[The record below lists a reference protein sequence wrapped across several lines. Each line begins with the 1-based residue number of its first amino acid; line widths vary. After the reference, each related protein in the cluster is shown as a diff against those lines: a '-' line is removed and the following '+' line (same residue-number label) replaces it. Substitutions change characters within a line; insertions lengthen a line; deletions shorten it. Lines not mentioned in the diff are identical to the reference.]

1 MKKIK
6 LKVKRIFSIMLTMI
20 LVYNLMGNANLKVY
34 AADSRVETA
43 IRWAVAIANDNS
55 HGYSQSVRW
64 GPHYDCS
71 SFVYSAFYQ
80 AGFSLPGSGTRYTQ
94 TMVDHF
100 TQAGFTWI
108 PWSQIGSKDNL
119 QRGDILLNNSSNS
132 SKQHTEI
139 YLGNGQNVGAHS
151 SSKGISVSGYYNH
164 PWLGVLR
171 YRSSSAPT
179 NPQISKSQHWYDLQ
193 DRIEISAY
201 ADGATSYFMSMFKD
215 GHKIIS
221 QGVDGGKFS
230 IAASAYGKGDYSAY
244 FSCSNSAG
252 TVDTKWID
260 FSVVGEPAYSDVRT
274 SAYWYDLSDTVGI
287 TVDTVCAKGQVI
299 GIDKEGVGRV
309 VTETTEPTYEIAAS
323 RLGIGN
329 YSAYF
334 TVYNGSGGIDTK
346 RVDFPIVGPATYT
359 DVKASSPWYDLTDTV
374 SISVDTICAKGQVI
388 GIDKEGMGRVVT
400 EATEPTYEIAASKL
414 GVGKYSAYYSVYN
427 GSGGVDTKRVEFEI
441 VNAPKEGA
449 IVSSKKSYTLDDEVQ
464 ISVFVEC
471 SKYQWIGIDKEG
483 TGRIITERTTDG
495 KYQIPASELGKGNYS
510 AYFTVCNGSGAY
522 DTERV
527 VFSIEGEEECNHSYN
542 SKITVKPTCNTSG
555 VKTYTCSNCGDS
567 YTEPIPATGHT
578 WDAGKVTLKATA
590 STDGIL
596 TYTCLSCGKTKT
608 EKISATGQTGD
619 DNSDDKNPPDN
630 KDNPDDK
637 NNSNQDNT
645 NIEDKKNLDGDKTDI
660 EDGNDPDKDNI
671 DPDEDEKESDKEKIP
686 DTDDEES
693 NSLEVGDVAED
704 AGSGDEYEIISVD
717 GNVICVEYVESANPR
732 ATVIKI
738 PATIKIEDGAVC
750 KVTSISKCAFKNNRR
765 LKKVV
770 IGNNV
775 TSIGTKAFSG
785 CKNLTSVTIGK
796 NVVVIGASAFSN
808 CTKLTSLR
816 IPAKVAKI
824 GSNAFSGCKK
834 LKKLYIKSGKLN
846 AKGLN
851 KKAFKGISE
860 KTFVRVPKDKKAV
873 YQKLLCQKGLGKKNK
888 IR

>member
-1 MKKIK
+1 MKEMK
-6 LKVKRIFSIMLTMI
+6 LKVKRFFSIVLTMLLI
-20 LVYNLMGNANLKVY
+20 FNLMGNVNLEVY
-34 AADSRVETA
+34 AADSKVESA
-43 IRWAVAIANDNS
+43 ISWAIGIANDNS

-94 TMVDHF
+94 TMVNHF
-100 TQAGFTWI
+100 TNAGFTWI
-108 PWSQIGSKDNL
+108 PWSQIGSMSNL

-151 SSKGISVSGYYNH
+151 PSKGISVSGYYNH

-171 YRSSSAPT
+171 YGSSSAPT
-179 NPQISKSQHWYDLQ
+179 NPQISKSQNWYDLQ

-215 GHKIIS
+215 GNKIIS
-221 QGVDGGKFS
+221 QGVNGGKFS
-230 IAASAYGKGDYSAY
+230 IDASAYGKGDYSAY
-244 FSCSNSAG
+244 FSCTNSAG

-274 SAYWYDLSDTVGI
+274 SAYWFDLSDTVGI
-287 TVDTVCAKGQVI
+287 TVDTICAKGQVI

-309 VTETTEPTYEIAAS
+309 VTEATEPTYEIAAS

-334 TVYNGSGGIDTK
+334 TVYNGSGGIDTR

-374 SISVDTICAKGQVI
+374 SITVDTICAKGQVI
-388 GIDKEGMGRVVT
+388 GIDKEGVGRVVT

-414 GVGKYSAYYSVYN
+414 GVGKYSAYFSVYN

-449 IVSSKKSYTLDDEVQ
+449 VISSSKESYTLDDEVQ
-464 ISVFVEC
+464 ISVSAQC
-471 SKYQWIGIDKEG
+471 SKYQWLGIDKEG
-483 TGRIITERTTDG
+483 AGRIITERTTDG
-495 KYQIPASELGKGNYS
+495 KYQISASELGKGKYS
-510 AYFTVCNGSGAY
+510 AYFTVYNGSGSY

-527 VFSIEGEEECNHSYN
+527 DFSIEVEEECDHDYISE
-542 SKITVKPTCNTSG
+542 ITTRPTCNTSG
-555 VKTYTCSNCGDS
+555 TKTYICSKCNDS
-567 YTEPIPATGHT
+567 YTESIPATGHA
-578 WDAGKVTLKATA
+578 WDAGKVTLEPTATIE
-590 STDGIL
+590 GIL
-596 TYTCLSCGKTKT
+596 TYTCTSCGETKT
-608 EKISATGQTGD
+608 ELIPATGQTE
-619 DNSDDKNPPDN
+619 NNHPDDKDNPDN
-630 KDNPDDK
+630 KDKPDDK
-637 NNSNQDNT
+637 NNSDKDKT
-645 NIEDKKNLDGDKTDI
+645 DTEDEKNPGKDDTDI
-660 EDGNDPDKDNI
+660 EDEKKPDKDDI
-671 DPDEDEKESDKEKIP
+671 DSDDEKDSDREEIP
-686 DTDDEES
+686 DVDEES
-693 NSLEVGDVAED
+693 SYLEIGDVAED
-704 AGSGDEYEIISVD
+704 AGSGDEYEVISMD
-717 GNVICVEYVESANPR
+717 GNVVCVEYVESANPK
-732 ATVIKI
+732 AAVIKI
-738 PATIKIEDGAVC
+738 PATIKIEDGTVC

-770 IGNNV
+770 IGSNV
-775 TSIGTKAFSG
+775 TAIGTNAFSG

-796 NVVVIGASAFSN
+796 NVVAIGASAFSN
-808 CTKLTSLR
+808 CTKLASLT
-816 IPAKVAKI
+816 IPAKVEKI
-824 GSNAFSGCKK
+824 GTNAFSGCKK
-834 LKKLYIKSGKLN
+834 LKKLDIKSRKLN

-851 KKAFKGISE
+851 KKAFKGIPA
-860 KTFVRVPKDKKAV
+860 KTLVRVPKDKKNI

>member
-1 MKKIK
+1 MKKMQ
-6 LKVKRIFSIMLTMI
+6 LKVKRIFSIMLTMF
-20 LVYNLMGNANLKVY
+20 LVFNLMGNVNLEAY
-34 AADSRVETA
+34 AADNKVETA
-43 IRWAVAIANDNS
+43 ISWAVAIANDNS

-94 TMVDHF
+94 TMVNDF
-100 TQAGFTWI
+100 TKAGFTWI
-108 PWSQIGSKDNL
+108 PWSQIGSMNGL

-151 SSKGISVSGYYNH
+151 PSKGISVSGYYNH

-171 YRSSSAPT
+171 YGTSSAPS
-179 NPQISKSQHWYDLQ
+179 NPQISKSQYWYDLQ

-215 GHKIIS
+215 GNKIIS

-230 IAASAYGKGDYSAY
+230 IDASTYGKGDYSAY
-244 FSCSNSAG
+244 FSCTNSAG

-260 FSVVGEPAYSDVRT
+260 FSVVGEPGYSDVRT
-274 SAYWYDLSDTVGI
+274 SAYWFDLSDTVGI
-287 TVDTVCAKGQVI
+287 TVDTICAKGQVI

-309 VTETTEPTYEIAAS
+309 VTESTEPTYEIAAS

-359 DVKASSPWYDLTDTV
+359 DVKASSPWYDLADTV
-374 SISVDTICAKGQVI
+374 SITVDTICAKGQVI
-388 GIDKEGMGRVVT
+388 GIDKEGVGRVVT
-400 EATEPTYEIAASKL
+400 ESTEPTYKIEASKL
-414 GVGKYSAYYSVYN
+414 GVGKYSAYFSVYN
-427 GSGGVDTKRVEFEI
+427 GSGGVDTRRVEFEI
-441 VNAPKEGA
+441 VNEPKKDA
-449 IVSSKKSYTLDDEVQ
+449 TVSVSKKSYTLDDEVE
-464 ISVFVEC
+464 ISVSVQC
-471 SKYQWIGIDKEG
+471 SKYQWIGIDREG

-495 KYQIPASELGKGNYS
+495 KYQVLASELGKGKYS

-527 VFSIEGEEECNHSYN
+527 DFTIEDEEKCNHNYMSE
-542 SKITVKPTCNTSG
+542 ITIKPTCNTSG
-555 VKTYTCSNCGDS
+555 IKTYTCSNCSDS
-567 YTEPIPATGHT
+567 YTEPITATGHT

-596 TYTCLSCGKTKT
+596 TYTCLSCGETKT
-608 EKISATGQTGD
+608 ESIPATGQMGD
-619 DNSDDKNPPDN
+619 DNPDDKDAPDN
-630 KDNPDDK
+630 KDNPDKD
-637 NNSNQDNT
+637 
-645 NIEDKKNLDGDKTDI
+645 DI
-660 EDGNDPDKDNI
+660 DA
-671 DPDEDEKESDKEKIP
+671 DEDEKDSDKEEIP
-686 DTDDEES
+686 DTNDEES
-693 NSLEVGDVAED
+693 NSPEIGDVAED

-738 PATIKIEDGAVC
+738 PATIKTEDGTVC

-770 IGNNV
+770 IGSNV
-775 TSIGTKAFSG
+775 TAIGTKAFSG

-796 NVVVIGASAFSN
+796 NVVSIGAGAFSN
-808 CTKLTSLR
+808 CTKLTSLT
-816 IPAKVAKI
+816 IPSKVTMI

-834 LKKLYIKSGKLN
+834 LKKLDIKSRKLN

-851 KKAFKGISE
+851 KRAFKGIST
-860 KTFVRVPKDKKAV
+860 KVLVQVPKDKRTV
-873 YQKLLCQKGLGKKNK
+873 YQKLLCQKGLSKRNK
-888 IR
+888 IK